1 MLSSDRKGYFEG
13 TNGTQ
18 ESDTD
23 TQIRVNISLQAWDIA
38 KAGAAVTLR
47 VRDRKGLLGTVEI
60 GQGTFGWRSAKDK
73 SVKRISW
80 RKLAD
85 DFDNYY

>member
-1 MLSSDRKGYFEG
+1 MARNSRTLTPKFK
-13 TNGTQ
+13 
-18 ESDTD
+18 
-23 TQIRVNISLQAWDIA
+23 VNIFLKAWDIA

-60 GQGTFGWRSAKDK
+60 GQGKFGWRGAKDK

>member
-1 MLSSDRKGYFEG
+1 MARQHRKLTPKY
-13 TNGTQ
+13 
-18 ESDTD
+18 
-23 TQIRVNISLQAWDIA
+23 RVNISLQAWDIA

-60 GQGTFGWRSAKDK
+60 GQGTLGWKGAKDK
-73 SVKRISW
+73 SGFKRIAW

>member
-1 MLSSDRKGYFEG
+1 MARKSRKPTPKFK
-13 TNGTQ
+13 
-18 ESDTD
+18 
-23 TQIRVNISLQAWDIA
+23 VNISLQAWDIA
-38 KAGAAVTLR
+38 KASAAVTLR

-60 GQGTFGWRSAKDK
+60 GQGTFGWRGAKDK
-73 SVKRISW
+73 RIKRISW